1 MYSWT
6 NFFLHSLQIETQRS
20 NHCKRTAR
28 MESIQL
34 WVGRSLLQIWRATVR
49 YVSSAPP
56 VLGARRLQRFFLEKK
71 PLLPYHWQ
79 LGYDRTKQKVSLK
92 LSSYFFHDSYFL
104 SSKPFTRLKFTVFYF
119 FSGSPLVKHLLDS
132 NSWIEE
138 WPSKYPACNR
148 YGSGSSK
155 KIALKKICKSLQ
167 DFVNIIWILLFLF
180 SFVV

>member
-6 NFFLHSLQIETQRS
+6 TFFLHSLQIETQRS

-28 MESIQL
+28 MESVQL

-71 PLLPYHWQ
+71 PVLPDHWQ
-79 LGYDRTKQKVSLK
+79 LSYDRTKQKVSLK
-92 LSSYFFHDSYFL
+92 LSSYFFLRFL
-104 SSKPFTRLKFTVFYF
+104 LSIFETFYSAKFTVFYL

-180 SFVV
+180 LFVV